1 MTMHIEFTRRQR
13 SKHGSFDYTFLD
25 RHTSEEI
32 AFGSY
37 GKEGFEVLS
46 LRDGGVEV
54 YDNAA
59 VAWVQLNRQ
68 LVDSY
73 GY

>member
-1 MTMHIEFTRRQR
+1 MALHVEFK
-13 SKHGSFDYTFLD
+13 KHKTTEYGRIDYTFLD

-37 GKEGFEVLS
+37 NDGDFELLS
-46 LRDGGVEV
+46 LRDGGIEKHS
-54 YDNAA
+54 NAA
-59 VAWVQLNRQ
+59 VAWVSLNRR
-68 LVDSY
+68 LENEY

>member
-46 LRDGGVEV
+46 LRDGGIER
-54 YDNAA
+54 YPNAA